1 MQGCRRSGSAPP
13 PCSTISGSCRRRWRE
28 LRNPNSLSG
37 CNSLDLLNRGR
48 YRAAMVDDARDLTL
62 VFLRRM
68 DGKLDRV
75 LDVLAEHGR
84 RITSLEGQVAS
95 LHVDFAG
102 QSLRMDRIE

>member
-1 MQGCRRSGSAPP
+1 
-13 PCSTISGSCRRRWRE
+13 
-28 LRNPNSLSG
+28 
-37 CNSLDLLNRGR
+37 
-48 YRAAMVDDARDLTL
+48 MVDDARDLAL

-68 DGKLDRV
+68 DRKLDRV

-102 QSLRMDRIE
+102 QSLRMDRIEARFDRIERRLDLVPQA